1 MAGFGHDRSESAPVE
16 HYQTTLMLPVAAE
29 ERSEAAIEMVRHC
42 DEAVANSGA
51 ALGQV
56 CFGIRFD
63 DGYAADR
70 SLAAL
75 LSGYRSRGPPLTAS

>member
-29 ERSEAAIEMVRHC
+29 ERSEAAIEC
-42 DEAVANSGA
+42 EAVANSGA